1 MATNVH
7 PSLFILLR
15 SLQACS
21 DPKSRP
27 GFMTDKALESAI
39 KYIVRKFPLT
49 DAKVSGLWHSNLSC
63 IYCLYVADFWLSGL
77 RFAFILPERKSS

>member
-49 DAKVSGLWHSNLSC
+49 DAKVSESVAQQFI
-63 IYCLYVADFWLSGL
+63 IYLL
-77 RFAFILPERKSS
+77 FICG